1 MSSSDFRPWR
11 NWRKYDIFWSFIFN
25 FWVFEI
31 PIGSKF
37 GLIMFNLLE
46 SSNHEFESSKNI
58 VLLSFR
64 PWMKITGR
72 YEQVFGDS
80 LRISENFWPYCDK
93 LGELSRRLLALLRLF
108 GFEFSLGWTNT
119 WILELLALILM
130 AIHSYYGVDGRLATT
145 FNIAQSHLI
154 EVVGLVLGQ

>member
-1 MSSSDFRPWR
+1 MFMSSSDFRPWR

-58 VLLSFR
+58 VLLSFFTKQDEATWKQFLLVATNWSKN
-64 PWMKITGR
+64 PKKNLDFQLGIWKKI
-72 YEQVFGDS
+72 YLVNS
-80 LRISENFWPYCDK
+80 LLCSFCLKYMGCEFFN
-93 LGELSRRLLALLRLF
+93 LSYF
-108 GFEFSLGWTNT
+108 IDPT
-119 WILELLALILM
+119 
-130 AIHSYYGVDGRLATT
+130 
-145 FNIAQSHLI
+145 
-154 EVVGLVLGQ
+154 